1 MSLAILQVLTPLV
14 RYHGDVATDILGIII
29 VVQSRNCAV
38 DTTLRLLGVL
48 VLSVML
54 QTPCVEHTATTGREW
69 NLPKAFATSCYII
82 LTELNEVLL
91 KRTQFAAAMGNHLF
105 ALLLSNLVHL
115 LWSQV
120 GILRQAIAVATQTVT
135 TCIESQTGTQGLN
148 KVLVY
153 TLGSLGDSI
162 LLSPVAI
169 VLSL

>member
-1 MSLAILQVLTPLV
+1 
-14 RYHGDVATDILGIII
+14 
-29 VVQSRNCAV
+29 
-38 DTTLRLLGVL
+38 
-48 VLSVML
+48 ML

-91 KRTQFAAAMGNHLF
+91 KRTQLAAAMGNHLF
-105 ALLLSNLVHL
+105 ALLLGNLVHL
-115 LWSQV
+115 LRSQL
-120 GILRQAIAVATQTVT
+120 GILRQAIAIATQTVT